1 MFKVTTPVGKFGPYS
16 KVETLEDR
24 YRCDNADLPFTVVGT
39 GVIEDALPDD
49 FPPQVFY
56 DYDKIQADIIERT
69 QKRLDDFAKTRDYSS
84 IMSLCTYAAS
94 SVAKFKVEGEYGV
107 MARDQ
112 TWQKLYEI
120 MDDVKAGKRE
130 HPKNFYEIQSE
141 LPVLTWPN
149 V

>member
-39 GVIEDALPDD
+39 GVIEEALPDD

-56 DYDKIQADIIERT
+56 DYDQIQRDIVEST
-69 QKRLDDFAKTRDYSS
+69 QKRLDDFAMTRDYSS
-84 IMSLCTYAAS
+84 IMSLCTYVTS
-94 SVAKFKVEGEYGV
+94 TVEKFRTEGQYGV
-107 MARDQ
+107 LVRDQ

-120 MDDVKAGKRE
+120 MDDVKTGNRE
-130 HPKNFYEIQSE
+130 HPKSFSEIESE
-141 LPVLTWPN
+141 LPVLIWSN